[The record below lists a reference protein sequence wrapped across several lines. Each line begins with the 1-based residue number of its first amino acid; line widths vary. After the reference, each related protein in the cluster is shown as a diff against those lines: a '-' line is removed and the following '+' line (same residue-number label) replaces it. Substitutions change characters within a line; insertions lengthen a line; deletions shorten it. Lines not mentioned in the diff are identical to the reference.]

1 MAVNVKI
8 SSLDPADAAALV
20 DETIVMVIVGGVNK
34 KTTIGELKTALQ
46 LSAQSYTHVQSSP
59 AETWTIVHNRGANP
73 AGVTAFDADGNQ
85 VEGVIAYTN
94 TNLMTITFS
103 TAISGEVVLS

>member
-1 MAVNVKI
+1 MAVNTKI
-8 SSLDPADAAALV
+8 SDLTSADAAALV
-20 DETIVMVIVGGVNK
+20 DESLVLVVVGGVTK
-34 KTTIGELKTALQ
+34 KTTIAELKTALQ

-103 TAISGEVVLS
+103 TAISGEAVLS